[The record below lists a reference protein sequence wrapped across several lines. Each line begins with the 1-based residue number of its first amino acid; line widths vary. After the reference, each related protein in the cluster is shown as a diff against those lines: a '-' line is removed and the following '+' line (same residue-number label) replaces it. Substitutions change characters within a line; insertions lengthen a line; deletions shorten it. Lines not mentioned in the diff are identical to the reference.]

1 MPILNKGNSKTIKGE
16 KYGWKTYG
24 IHLSPNIVS
33 GYNVCFDATTGCIDA
48 CLDTSGRGAMPS
60 VQTARINKTK
70 RFFEDRK
77 GFLTDLW
84 KEVKSA
90 VKSATKKE
98 LKFCMRPNLT
108 SDLPWE
114 SIRHNGQSL
123 MDAFN
128 PCRFYDYTKSLKR
141 FTRFLAGELPENYHL
156 TYSRSEETTDALVI
170 ALCKSGGNVAVVFR
184 ERLPETWLGFEVL
197 NGDENDL
204 RFKDK
209 KGCIVGL
216 VEKGLAKKD
225 ETGFVVEPC

>member
-1 MPILNKGNSKTIKGE
+1 MPILNQGNSKTIKGE

-33 GYNVCFDATTGCIDA
+33 GYNVCFDATTGCINA
-48 CLDTSGRGAMPS
+48 CLDTSGRGQMPS
-60 VQTARINKTK
+60 VQTARTNKTK

-114 SIRHNGQSL
+114 SIKHNGQSL

-141 FTRFLAGELPENYHL
+141 FTRFLNGELPENYHL

-170 ALCKSGGNVAVVFR
+170 ALCKSGSNVAVVFR

-216 VEKGLAKKD
+216 IEKGLAKKD

>member
-1 MPILNKGNSKTIKGE
+1 MPILNQGNHKTIKGE

-24 IHLSPNIVS
+24 IHLSPNTVS

-48 CLDTSGRGAMPS
+48 CLDTAGRGAMPS
-60 VQTARINKTK
+60 VQTARTNKTK

-84 KEVKSA
+84 KEVTSA

-114 SIRHNGQSL
+114 SIKHKGQSL

-141 FTRFLAGELPENYHL
+141 FTRFLGGELPENYHL

-170 ALCKSGGNVAVVFR
+170 ALCKSRGNVAVVFR
-184 ERLPETWLGFEVL
+184 ERLPETWLGIEVL
-197 NGDENDL
+197 NGDEDDL
-204 RFKDK
+204 RFRDK

>member
-16 KYGWKTYG
+16 KYGWKTFG

-33 GYNVCFDATTGCIDA
+33 GYNVCFDATEGCIDA

-60 VQTARINKTK
+60 VQNARINKTK
-70 RFFEDRK
+70 RFFQDRK

-84 KEVKSA
+84 KEVTSA
-90 VKSATKKE
+90 IKSATKKE

-114 SIRHNGQSL
+114 SIRHNGQNL

-184 ERLPETWLGFEVL
+184 ERLPDTWLGFEVL

>member
-60 VQTARINKTK
+60 VQNARINKTK
-70 RFFEDRK
+70 RFFQDRK

-84 KEVKSA
+84 KEVTSA

-114 SIRHNGQSL
+114 SIKHKGQSL

-128 PCRFYDYTKSLKR
+128 PCLFYDYTKSLKR

>member
-33 GYNVCFDATTGCIDA
+33 GYNVCFDATTGCINA
-48 CLDTSGRGAMPS
+48 CLDTSGRGQMPS
-60 VQTARINKTK
+60 VQNARINKTK
-70 RFFEDRK
+70 RFFQDRK

-84 KEVKSA
+84 KEVTSA

-114 SIRHNGQSL
+114 SIKHNGQSL

-141 FTRFLAGELPENYHL
+141 FTRFLNGELPENYHL

-216 VEKGLAKKD
+216 IEKGLAKKD

>member
-1 MPILNKGNSKTIKGE
+1 MPILNQGNHKTIKGE

-24 IHLSPNIVS
+24 IHLSPNSVS

-48 CLDTSGRGAMPS
+48 CLDTAGRGAMPS
-60 VQTARINKTK
+60 VQTARTNKTK

-84 KEVKSA
+84 KEVTSA
-90 VKSATKKE
+90 VKSATRKE

-114 SIRHNGQSL
+114 SIKHKGQSL
-123 MDAFN
+123 MDSFN

-141 FTRFLAGELPENYHL
+141 FTRFLNGELPENYHL
-156 TYSRSEETTDALVI
+156 TYSRSEETPDALVI
-170 ALCKSGGNVAVVFR
+170 ALCKSRGNVALVFR
-184 ERLPETWLGFEVL
+184 DHLPDKYLGIDVL
-197 NGDENDL
+197 NGDDNDL
-204 RFKDK
+204 RFQDTP
-209 KGCIVGL
+209 GCIVGL

-225 ETGFVVEPC
+225 QTGFVLEPC

>member
-16 KYGWKTYG
+16 KYGWKTFG

-33 GYNVCFDATTGCIDA
+33 GYNVCFDATEGCIDA

-60 VQTARINKTK
+60 VQNARINKTK
-70 RFFEDRK
+70 RFFQDRK

-84 KEVKSA
+84 KEVTSA
-90 VKSATKKE
+90 IKSATKKE

-141 FTRFLAGELPENYHL
+141 FTRFLNGELPENYHL

-216 VEKGLAKKD
+216 IEKGLAKKD

>member
-24 IHLSPNIVS
+24 IHLSPNTVS

-48 CLDTSGRGAMPS
+48 CLDTAGRGAMPS
-60 VQTARINKTK
+60 VQTARTNKTK
-70 RFFEDRK
+70 RFFQDRK

-84 KEVKSA
+84 KEVTSA

-114 SIRHNGQSL
+114 SIKHKGQSL

-141 FTRFLAGELPENYHL
+141 FTRFLNGELPENYHL

-170 ALCKSGGNVAVVFR
+170 ALCKSRGNVAVVFR
-184 ERLPETWLGFEVL
+184 DHLPDKYLGIDVL
-197 NGDENDL
+197 NGDDNDL
-204 RFKDK
+204 RFQDTP
-209 KGCIVGL
+209 GCIVGL

>member
-1 MPILNKGNSKTIKGE
+1 MPILNNGNSKTIKGE
-16 KYGWKTYG
+16 KYGWRTYG
-24 IHLSPNIVS
+24 IHLSPNSVS
-33 GYNVCFDATTGCIDA
+33 GYNVCFDATEGCIEA
-48 CLDTSGRGAMPS
+48 CLDTAGRGAMPS
-60 VQTARINKTK
+60 VQNARTNKTK

-84 KEVKSA
+84 KEVNSA
-90 VKSATKKE
+90 VKSAKRKE

-114 SIRHNGQSL
+114 SIKFNGKSL
-123 MDAFN
+123 MNAFDEHT
-128 PCRFYDYTKSLKR
+128 FYDYTKSLKR
-141 FTRFLAGELPENYHL
+141 FTRFLNGEFPTNYHL
-156 TYSRSEETTDALVI
+156 TFSRSEETPDDLVI

-184 ERLPETWLGFEVL
+184 NHLPETWLGFELL

-225 ETGFVVEPC
+225 LSGFVVEPS

>member
-16 KYGWKTYG
+16 KYGWKTFG

-33 GYNVCFDATTGCIDA
+33 GYNVCFDATEGCIDA

-60 VQTARINKTK
+60 VQNARINKTK
-70 RFFEDRK
+70 RFFQDRK

-84 KEVKSA
+84 KEVTSA
-90 VKSATKKE
+90 IKSATKKE

-141 FTRFLAGELPENYHL
+141 FTRFLNGELPENYHL

>member
-70 RFFEDRK
+70 RFFQDRK

-84 KEVKSA
+84 KEVTSA

-184 ERLPETWLGFEVL
+184 ERLPDTWLGFEVL

>member
-24 IHLSPNIVS
+24 IHLSPNTVS

-48 CLDTSGRGAMPS
+48 CLDTAGRGAMPS
-60 VQTARINKTK
+60 VQTARTNKTK
-70 RFFEDRK
+70 RFFQDRK

-84 KEVKSA
+84 KEVTSA

-114 SIRHNGQSL
+114 SIKHKGQSL

-141 FTRFLAGELPENYHL
+141 FTRFLNGELPENYHL

-170 ALCKSGGNVAVVFR
+170 ALCKSRGNVAVVFR
-184 ERLPETWLGFEVL
+184 DHLPDKYLGIDVL
-197 NGDENDL
+197 NGDDNDL
-204 RFKDK
+204 RFQDTP
-209 KGCIVGL
+209 GCIVGL

-225 ETGFVVEPC
+225 QTGFVVEPC

>member
-1 MPILNKGNSKTIKGE
+1 MPILNQGNSKTIKGE

-60 VQTARINKTK
+60 VQTARTNKTK

-84 KEVKSA
+84 KEVTSA
-90 VKSATKKE
+90 IKSATKKE

-114 SIRHNGQSL
+114 SIRHNGQNL
-123 MDAFN
+123 MDTFN

-216 VEKGLAKKD
+216 IEKGLAKKD
-225 ETGFVVEPC
+225 ETGFVVEP

>member
-60 VQTARINKTK
+60 VQTARTNKTK

-84 KEVKSA
+84 KEVTSA

-114 SIRHNGQSL
+114 SIRHNGQNL

-141 FTRFLAGELPENYHL
+141 FSRFLGGELPENYHL

-216 VEKGLAKKD
+216 IEKGLAKKD

>member
-1 MPILNKGNSKTIKGE
+1 MPILNQGNHKTIKGE

-33 GYNVCFDATTGCIDA
+33 GYNVCFDATTGCINA
-48 CLDTSGRGAMPS
+48 CLDTSGRGQMPS
-60 VQTARINKTK
+60 VQNARTNKTK

-141 FTRFLAGELPENYHL
+141 FTRFLNGELPENYHL
-156 TYSRSEETTDALVI
+156 TYSRSEETTDSLVI

-216 VEKGLAKKD
+216 IEKGLAKKD

>member
-70 RFFEDRK
+70 RFFQDRK

-184 ERLPETWLGFEVL
+184 ERLPETWLGIEVL
-197 NGDENDL
+197 NGDEDDL
-204 RFKDK
+204 RFRDK

-216 VEKGLAKKD
+216 IEKGLAKKD

>member
-1 MPILNKGNSKTIKGE
+1 MPILNQGNHKTIKGE

-24 IHLSPNIVS
+24 IHLSPNTVS

-60 VQTARINKTK
+60 VQTARTNKTK

-84 KEVKSA
+84 KEVTSA

-114 SIRHNGQSL
+114 SIKHKGQSL

-141 FTRFLAGELPENYHL
+141 FTRFLNGELPENYHL
-156 TYSRSEETTDALVI
+156 TYSRSEETADALVI
-170 ALCKSGGNVAVVFR
+170 AICKSGGNVAVVFR

-216 VEKGLAKKD
+216 IEKGLAKKD

>member
-1 MPILNKGNSKTIKGE
+1 MPILNQGNHKTIKGE

-24 IHLSPNIVS
+24 IHLSPNSVS
-33 GYNVCFDATTGCIDA
+33 GYNVCSDATQGCIDA
-48 CLDTSGRGAMPS
+48 CLDTAGRGAMPS
-60 VQTARINKTK
+60 VQTARTNKTK
-70 RFFEDRK
+70 RFFEDRD

-90 VKSATKKE
+90 VKSATRKE

-114 SIRHNGQSL
+114 LIKHKGETL
-123 MDAFN
+123 IDAFN

-141 FTRFLAGELPENYHL
+141 FTRFLNGELPENYHL
-156 TYSRSEETTDALVI
+156 TFSRSEETTNQLVI

-184 ERLPETWLGFEVL
+184 ERLPETWLGIEVL
-197 NGDENDL
+197 DGDENDL
-204 RFKDK
+204 RFQDK
-209 KGCIVGL
+209 TGCIVGL

-225 ETGFVVEPC
+225 ITGFVVEP

>member
-60 VQTARINKTK
+60 VQNARINKTK
-70 RFFEDRK
+70 RFFQDRK

-184 ERLPETWLGFEVL
+184 ERLPETWLGIEVL
-197 NGDENDL
+197 NGDEDDL
-204 RFKDK
+204 RFRDK

>member
-1 MPILNKGNSKTIKGE
+1 MPILNQGNHKTIKGE

-24 IHLSPNIVS
+24 IHLSPNAVS
-33 GYNVCFDATTGCIDA
+33 GYNVCSDATQGCIDA
-48 CLDTSGRGAMPS
+48 CLDTAGRGAMPS
-60 VQTARINKTK
+60 VQTARTNKTK
-70 RFFEDRK
+70 RFFEDRD

-90 VKSATKKE
+90 IKSATRKE

-114 SIRHNGQSL
+114 LIKHKGETLIN
-123 MDAFN
+123 AFN

-141 FTRFLAGELPENYHL
+141 FSRFLNGELPENYHL
-156 TYSRSEETTDALVI
+156 TFSRSEETTNQLVI

-184 ERLPETWLGFEVL
+184 ERLPETWLGIEVL
-197 NGDENDL
+197 DGDENDL
-204 RFKDK
+204 RFQDK
-209 KGCIVGL
+209 TGCIVGL

-225 ETGFVVEPC
+225 ITGFVVEP

>member
-1 MPILNKGNSKTIKGE
+1 MPILNQGNHKTIKGE

-24 IHLSPNIVS
+24 IHLSPNTVS
-33 GYNVCFDATTGCIDA
+33 GYKVCYDATQGCIDA
-48 CLDTSGRGAMPS
+48 CLDTAGRGAMPS
-60 VQTARINKTK
+60 VQTARTNKTK

-84 KEVKSA
+84 KEVTSA
-90 VKSATKKE
+90 VKSATRKE

-114 SIRHNGQSL
+114 SIKHKGQSL
-123 MDAFN
+123 MGAFN

-141 FTRFLAGELPENYHL
+141 FTRFLNGELPENYHL
-156 TYSRSEETTDALVI
+156 TFSRSEETTDQLVI

-184 ERLPETWLGFEVL
+184 DHLPDKYLGIDVL
-197 NGDENDL
+197 DGDDNDL
-204 RFKDK
+204 RFQDTP
-209 KGCIVGL
+209 GCIVGL

-225 ETGFVVEPC
+225 QTGFVVDPC

>member
-24 IHLSPNIVS
+24 IHLSPNTVS

-60 VQTARINKTK
+60 VQTARTNKTN

-77 GFLTDLW
+77 GFLIDLW
-84 KEVKSA
+84 KEVTSA

-114 SIRHNGQSL
+114 SIKHKGQSL

-141 FTRFLAGELPENYHL
+141 FTRFLNGELPENYHL

-209 KGCIVGL
+209 KGCIGGL
-216 VEKGLAKKD
+216 IEKGLAKKD

>member
-1 MPILNKGNSKTIKGE
+1 MPILNQGNSKTIKGE

-60 VQTARINKTK
+60 VQTARTNKTK

-84 KEVKSA
+84 KEVTSA

-114 SIRHNGQSL
+114 SIKHKGQSL

-141 FTRFLAGELPENYHL
+141 FTRFLNGELPDNYHL
-156 TYSRSEETTDALVI
+156 TYSRSEETPDALVKS
-170 ALCKSGGNVAVVFR
+170 LCASGGNVAVVFR

-216 VEKGLAKKD
+216 IEKGLAKKD

>member
-33 GYNVCFDATTGCIDA
+33 GYNVCFDATTGCINA
-48 CLDTSGRGAMPS
+48 CLDTSGRGQMPS
-60 VQTARINKTK
+60 VQNARINKTK
-70 RFFEDRK
+70 RFFQDRK

-84 KEVKSA
+84 KEVTSA

-114 SIRHNGQSL
+114 SIKHNGQSL

>member
-1 MPILNKGNSKTIKGE
+1 MPILNQGNHKTIKGE

-24 IHLSPNIVS
+24 IHLSPNSVS
-33 GYNVCFDATTGCIDA
+33 GYNVCSDATQGCIDA
-48 CLDTSGRGAMPS
+48 CLDTAGRGAMPS
-60 VQTARINKTK
+60 VQTARTNKTK
-70 RFFEDRK
+70 RFFEDRD

-90 VKSATKKE
+90 IKSATRKE

-114 SIRHNGQSL
+114 SIFFKGKSL
-123 MDAFN
+123 MRTFN

-141 FTRFLAGELPENYHL
+141 FTRFLNGELPENYHL
-156 TYSRSEETTDALVI
+156 TFSRSEETTNALVI

-184 ERLPETWLGFEVL
+184 DHLPDKYLGIDVF
-197 NGDENDL
+197 NGDDNDL
-204 RFKDK
+204 RFLDT

-216 VEKGLAKKD
+216 IEKGLAKKD

>member
-1 MPILNKGNSKTIKGE
+1 MPILNQGNHKTIKGE

-24 IHLSPNIVS
+24 IHLSPNTVS

-48 CLDTSGRGAMPS
+48 CLDTSGRGQMPS
-60 VQTARINKTK
+60 VQTARTNKTK

-77 GFLTDLW
+77 GFLTGLW
-84 KEVKSA
+84 KEVTSA

-114 SIRHNGQSL
+114 SIKHKGQSL

-141 FTRFLAGELPENYHL
+141 FTRFLNGELPENYHL
-156 TYSRSEETTDALVI
+156 TYSRSEETADALVI
-170 ALCKSGGNVAVVFR
+170 AICKSGGNVAVVFR

-216 VEKGLAKKD
+216 IEKGLAKKD

>member
-60 VQTARINKTK
+60 VQNARINKTK
-70 RFFEDRK
+70 RFFQDRK

-84 KEVKSA
+84 KEVTSA

-114 SIRHNGQSL
+114 SIRHKGQSL

-128 PCRFYDYTKSLKR
+128 PCLFYDYTKSLKR

>member
-16 KYGWKTYG
+16 KYGWKTFG

-33 GYNVCFDATTGCIDA
+33 GYNVCFDATEGCIDA

-60 VQTARINKTK
+60 VQNARINKTK
-70 RFFEDRK
+70 RFFQDRK

-84 KEVKSA
+84 KEVTSA
-90 VKSATKKE
+90 IKSATKKE

-114 SIRHNGQSL
+114 SIRHNGQNL

-216 VEKGLAKKD
+216 IEKGLAKKD

>member
-1 MPILNKGNSKTIKGE
+1 MPILNQGNHKTIKGE

-24 IHLSPNIVS
+24 IHLSPNSVS
-33 GYNVCFDATTGCIDA
+33 GYNVCSDATQGCIDA
-48 CLDTSGRGAMPS
+48 CLDTAGRGAMPS
-60 VQTARINKTK
+60 VQTARTNKTK
-70 RFFEDRK
+70 RFFEDRE

-90 VKSATKKE
+90 VKSATRKE

-114 SIRHNGQSL
+114 LIKHKGETL
-123 MDAFN
+123 IDAFN

-141 FTRFLAGELPENYHL
+141 FTRFLNGELPENYHL
-156 TYSRSEETTDALVI
+156 TFSRSEETTNQLVI

-184 ERLPETWLGFEVL
+184 DHLPDKWLGIDVF
-197 NGDENDL
+197 NGDDNDL
-204 RFKDK
+204 RFLDT

-216 VEKGLAKKD
+216 IEKGLAKKD
-225 ETGFVVEPC
+225 VTGFVVEPC